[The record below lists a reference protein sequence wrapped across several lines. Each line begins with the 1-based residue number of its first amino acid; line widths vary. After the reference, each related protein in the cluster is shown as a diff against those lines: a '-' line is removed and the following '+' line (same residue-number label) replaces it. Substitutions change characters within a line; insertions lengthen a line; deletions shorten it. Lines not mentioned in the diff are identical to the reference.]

1 MLAFKPPD
9 MEGKDTFQSLS
20 MYPDP
25 DQTLPLFEDKISS
38 DLCENILQNISN
50 ILNQFRDIGILDFQ
64 TDTISG
70 SNKTSFDT
78 NVPSTEINFSSV

>member
-1 MLAFKPPD
+1 MLASTPPD

-25 DQTLPLFEDKISS
+25 DQTLPMFEDNISS

-50 ILNQFRDIGILDFQ
+50 ILNQFRDIGVLDF
-64 TDTISG
+64 
-70 SNKTSFDT
+70 
-78 NVPSTEINFSSV
+78 

>member
-1 MLAFKPPD
+1 

-25 DQTLPLFEDKISS
+25 DQTLPMFEDNISS

-50 ILNQFRDIGILDFQ
+50 ILNQFRDIGVLDF
-64 TDTISG
+64 
-70 SNKTSFDT
+70 
-78 NVPSTEINFSSV
+78 